1 MTDPDDKPSFLAR
14 LAVVVTFGVLALQI
28 FGGMVAWFGK
38 ENPDSLDFRAG
49 SILVGIF
56 PNLTFGAIAGIYYL
70 FKGKPTNADIVVK
83 SRVMWIWFISAFGG
97 IVFYIF
103 MKAG

>member
-1 MTDPDDKPSFLAR
+1 MTDPDDNPSFLAR
-14 LAVVVTFGVLALQI
+14 LAVVVSFGVLALQI

-49 SILVGIF
+49 CFLVGIF
-56 PNLTFGAIAGIYYL
+56 PNLTFWAIAGIYYL
-70 FKGKPTNADIVVK
+70 FKGKPKNADIVAE
-83 SRVMWIWFISAFGG
+83 SRVKWIWFISALGG

-103 MKAG
+103 I